1 MVRSGESL
9 IGPGT
14 QHLPAQVVVHGRL
27 QDHRHVGDRALVGLV
42 IQSHAVGEVGGVRD
56 AKLLQ
61 LFVHQRHERLLG
73 ARHISGQPQCRV
85 RTGGEDGAVEQLTH
99 RDRFVNHQ
107 PHHAAPVDIAVV
119 GDVDG
124 HGEGV
129 VQLRFCDVLSGHQN
143 RQDLRHGGGRDH
155 SIRVFLRQDR
165 PGVQVNQDRA
175 AAGKVLSQLDRVRA
189 GHGPSIGLRR
199 RGAGD
204 GCHLKGPFGLNH
216 LRRRLFNQ
224 LGSHGHQAYTQNGQ
238 QPAGHQTAKQP
249 PPLFPLLL
257 SAGLRPL
264 GPPGGPL
271 LVRDNGLV
279 LLVHVGA
286 PI

>member
-1 MVRSGESL
+1 MSIALVTGASRGIGRACALALAKRGYDVAVNYVSNEAAAQAVVAEIQALGVRSLAVCRRALPALAHSRLVRVAVQDPAFGQDHVFTATL
-9 IGPGT
+9 LGLAAQGPGGP
-14 QHLPAQVVVHGRL
+14 LDVH
-27 QDHRHVGDRALVGLV
+27 LVGLV
-42 IQSHAVGEVGGVRD
+42 A
-56 AKLLQ
+56 L
-61 LFVHQRHERLLG
+61 
-73 ARHISGQPQCRV
+73 
-85 RTGGEDGAVEQLTH
+85 
-99 RDRFVNHQ
+99 
-107 PHHAAPVDIAVV
+107 
-119 GDVDG
+119 VDG

-143 RQDLRHGGGRDH
+143 RQDLRHRGRRDH
-155 SIRVFLRQDR
+155 SIRIFLRQDR

-189 GHGPSIGLRR
+189 GHGPGIGLRR

-279 LLVHVGA
+279 LLVHIGA